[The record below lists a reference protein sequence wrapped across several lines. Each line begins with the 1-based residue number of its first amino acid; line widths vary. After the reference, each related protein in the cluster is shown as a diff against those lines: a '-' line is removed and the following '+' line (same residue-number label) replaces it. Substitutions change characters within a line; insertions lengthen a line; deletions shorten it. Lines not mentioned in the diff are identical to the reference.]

1 MKFAFPL
8 SYNRSF
14 GLIFGHVGV
23 YFSGS
28 RSSIA
33 STIEVPLLSLFQKLN
48 MGQKFVES
56 IGLLYVHKKITFQ
69 SGCNDE
75 LI

>member
-33 STIEVPLLSLFQKLN
+33 STIEVPLLSLCQKLN
-48 MGQKFVES
+48 MGQS
-56 IGLLYVHKKITFQ
+56 LLNLLAYYMFTKKSRFKV
-69 SGCNDE
+69 GAMMN
-75 LI
+75 